1 MDPPGVLPR
10 KGSTALVTGMAS
22 SALVDRQEVSVEI
35 GLPREGASAEMTGN
49 SMRPCMQPF
58 VRLQV
63 APSGERFVAY
73 TAFIKLG
80 L

>member
-1 MDPPGVLPR
+1 MDSPGILSR
-10 KGSTALVTGMAS
+10 KGSTALVTGVTS

-35 GLPREGASAEMTGN
+35 RLPRESASAEMTGN

-63 APSGERFVAY
+63 APSGERLVAY
-73 TAFIKLG
+73 AAFIMLG